1 MNFLVCLEI
10 GLREIAAHKFRS
22 VLSML
27 GIVLGVSSLIA
38 MMAIVSGIEIGTRAF
53 MQQIGGL
60 EFVNVVNKEISNDM
74 FEFWNLS
81 PGRTLMDAYAIQ
93 ASVPGIGHVSP
104 EMSQGGLISSGAISD
119 RMQVM
124 GVWPDHYVVARH
136 ELAEGRF
143 LTDLDLERASRSVV
157 IGDEIA
163 RRFWPG
169 LSSQQIIGR
178 RLTINQSPFVV
189 VGVLMRY
196 EREQDKRM
204 REIIKARQKTTQM
217 AGSPMRG
224 GRMSSRWDPFRRKNE
239 SVLIPLTTMFY
250 EYKSGQFPE
259 DSMESVRLENLS
271 LQVSNL
277 DHFRE
282 TLDQVRKVLGVT
294 HRGVDDY
301 DLETREE
308 WFDRMESS
316 ISATRLSGGLIAIIS
331 LVVGGIG
338 ITNIM
343 LASITERVREIGIRL
358 AVGAKGRDIFMQILV
373 ESISVAFIGGLIGV
387 AAGVALI
394 QLLVVIAPSEN
405 APVMTMSSVV
415 VSVSFAILAGIVSG
429 IYPALR
435 ASRLDP
441 IGALRYE

>member
-22 VLSML
+22 FLSML

-60 EFVNVVNKEISNDM
+60 ELVNVVNKEISNDM

-81 PGRTLMDAYAIQ
+81 PGRTLMDAYAIRE
-93 ASVPGIGHVSP
+93 SVPMVGYVSP
-104 EMSQGGLISSGAISD
+104 EMSQAALISSGPVSD
-119 RMQVM
+119 RMSVL

-143 LTDLDLERASRSVV
+143 LTDLDLERSSRSVV

-163 RRFWPG
+163 RRFWPN
-169 LSSQQIIGR
+169 LTSEQIIGR
-178 RLTINQSPFVV
+178 QLTINQSPFVV
-189 VGVLMRY
+189 VGVLIRY
-196 EREQDKRM
+196 EREQDKRL
-204 REIIKARQKTTQM
+204 REIMKSRQKTAM
-217 AGSPMRG
+217 AGAPAR

-239 SVLIPLTTMFY
+239 SVLIPLTTLFY
-250 EYKSGQFPE
+250 EFKSGQFPE

-277 DHFRE
+277 DYFRE

-294 HRGVDDY
+294 HRGVEDY
-301 DLETREE
+301 ELETREE
-308 WFDRMESS
+308 WFDRMENS

-358 AVGAKGRDIFMQILV
+358 AVGARGRDIFMQILV

-387 AAGVALI
+387 VAGVALI
-394 QLLVVIAPSEN
+394 QLLIFIAPTEN

-415 VSVSFAILAGIVSG
+415 LSVSFAVLAGIVSG
-429 IYPALR
+429 IYPAMR

>member
-22 VLSML
+22 ILSML

-93 ASVPGIGHVSP
+93 ASVPGIGKVSP
-104 EMSQGGLISSGAISD
+104 EMSQGGLISSGPVSD
-119 RMQVM
+119 RMQVL

-136 ELAEGRF
+136 ELAVGRF
-143 LTDLDLERASRSVV
+143 LTDLDLDRASRSVV

-169 LSSQQIIGR
+169 LTSQQILGR
-178 RLTINQSPFVV
+178 QLTINQSPFVV

-204 REIIKARQKTTQM
+204 REILKARQKTPT
-217 AGSPMRG
+217 AGAPMRGG

-250 EYKSGQFPE
+250 EFKSGQFPE
-259 DSMESVRLENLS
+259 DSMESVRLDSLS
-271 LQVSNL
+271 LQVADL
-277 DHFRE
+277 DYFRE

-358 AVGAKGRDIFMQILV
+358 AVGAKGSDIFMQILV

-394 QLLVVIAPSEN
+394 QLLVAIAPTEN
-405 APVMTMSSVV
+405 APVMTMGSVI

>member
-1 MNFLVCLEI
+1 MNLLVCLET

-22 VLSML
+22 ILSML

-38 MMAIVSGIEIGTRAF
+38 MMALVSGIEIGTRAF

-60 EFVNVVNKEISNDM
+60 EFVNVVNKEISSAK

-93 ASVPGIGHVSP
+93 ASVPGIAHVSP
-104 EMSQGGLISSGAISD
+104 EMSQGVLVATNAYSD
-119 RMQVM
+119 RMPVL

-136 ELAEGRF
+136 ELAAGRF
-143 LTDLDLERASRSVV
+143 LTPLDLERASRSVV

-163 RRFWPG
+163 RRCWPN
-169 LSSQQIIGR
+169 LSNEQILGR
-178 RLTINQSPFVV
+178 TLTLNQSPFAV
-189 VGVLMRY
+189 VGIFTRY
-196 EREQDKRM
+196 EREQEKRM
-204 REIIKARQKTTQM
+204 REIMKKRQKAEV
-217 AGSPMRG
+217 AGAPMRG
-224 GRMSSRWDPFRRKNE
+224 RGSGGRFDPFRRKNE
-239 SVLIPLTTMFY
+239 TIVMPLTTLFY

-259 DSMESVRLENLS
+259 DSMESVRLETLS
-271 LQVSNL
+271 LRVKDL
-277 DHFRE
+277 DFFRE
-282 TLDQVRKVLGVT
+282 TLEQVRKALNVT
-294 HRGVDDY
+294 HRNVDDF

-316 ISATRLSGGLIAIIS
+316 IAATRLSGGVIAIIS

-358 AVGAKGRDIFMQILV
+358 AVGARGRDIFLQILV
-373 ESISVAFIGGLIGV
+373 ESVSIAFIGGVIGV
-387 AAGVALI
+387 LAGVG
-394 QLLVVIAPSEN
+394 LLQIITVVAPSEN
-405 APVMTMSSVV
+405 APVLTWASILL
-415 VSVSFAILAGIVSG
+415 SVSFAILAGVVSG
-429 IYPALR
+429 IYPAMR

>member
-1 MNFLVCLEI
+1 MNLLVCFET

-22 VLSML
+22 ILSML

-60 EFVNVVNKEISNDM
+60 EFVSVVNKEISSAK

-81 PGRTLMDAYAIQ
+81 PGRTLMDAYAIR
-93 ASVPGIGHVSP
+93 ASVPGIANVSP
-104 EMSQGGLISSGAISD
+104 EMSQGVLVATGAHSD
-119 RMQVM
+119 RMPVL

-136 ELAEGRF
+136 ELADGRF
-143 LTDLDLERASRSVV
+143 LTELDLERASRSVV

-163 RRFWPG
+163 RRFWPN
-169 LSSQQIIGR
+169 LTNQQIIGR
-178 RLTINQSPFVV
+178 TLTLNQSPFVV
-189 VGVLMRY
+189 VGIFSRY
-196 EREQDKRM
+196 EREQEKRM
-204 REIIKARQKTTQM
+204 REIMRKRQKGETVG
-217 AGSPMRG
+217 APMRG
-224 GRMSSRWDPFRRKNE
+224 RGSGGRYDPFRRKNE
-239 SVLIPLTTMFY
+239 SIVMPLTTLFY

-259 DSMESVRLENLS
+259 DSMESVRLETLS
-271 LQVSNL
+271 LRVRDL
-277 DHFRE
+277 DFFRE
-282 TLDQVRKVLGVT
+282 TLDQVRKALNVT
-294 HRGVDDY
+294 HRGVDDF

-316 ISATRLSGGLIAIIS
+316 IAATRLSGGLIAIIS

-358 AVGAKGRDIFMQILV
+358 AVGARGRDIFLQILV
-373 ESISVAFIGGLIGV
+373 ESVSIAFIGGVIGV
-387 AAGVALI
+387 LAGVG
-394 QLLVVIAPSEN
+394 LLQIITVVAPSEN
-405 APVMTMSSVV
+405 APVITWTSIWL
-415 VSVSFAILAGIVSG
+415 SVSFAILAGVISG
-429 IYPALR
+429 IYPAMR